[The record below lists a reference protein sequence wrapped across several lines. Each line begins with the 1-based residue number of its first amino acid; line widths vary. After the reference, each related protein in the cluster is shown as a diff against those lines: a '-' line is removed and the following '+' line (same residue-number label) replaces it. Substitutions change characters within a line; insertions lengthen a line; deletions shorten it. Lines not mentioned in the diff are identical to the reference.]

1 MATNQDPAVVG
12 VFQDRE
18 RATQAVE
25 QLKQA
30 GFTDDQIGIAYR
42 DNQAATAGDGGAAT
56 ADAAPSGSGAAKGA
70 VGGGILGGIL
80 GAAAALL
87 IPGIGPVVAGGIL
100 AAALGG
106 AAIGAAAG
114 GILGALTNMGVPED
128 EARYYESEFQSGRT
142 IVTVQPDGR
151 RQEAMNILRQN
162 GAYDAT
168 NRAAMESTASGAGMT
183 PYGAERTTNA
193 MEDMQNQGDQKVQLR
208 EEQLTATKQPVQAG
222 EVQLHK
228 TVTEQQ
234 QEVPVNLR
242 HEEVV
247 IDRQAVDR
255 PAEAGEIGDMQDQVI
270 RVPVYEEQAQLQ
282 KQARVREEVGIEK
295 RAVDEQHTMTGTTRQ
310 EHLQVEQRGDV
321 NVQGDADSMAVEDQP
336 TADYD

>member
-1 MATNQDPAVVG
+1 MAMNQDAAVVG
-12 VFQDRE
+12 VFEDRT

-30 GFTDDQIGIAYR
+30 GFTDNQIGIAYR
-42 DNQAATAGDGGAAT
+42 DPQAATAADGGTTTTETAPSGGGAA
-56 ADAAPSGSGAAKGA
+56 AGA
-70 VGGGILGGIL
+70 VGGGILGGII

-114 GILGALTNMGVPED
+114 GIIGALTGMGVPEE
-128 EARYYESEFQSGRT
+128 EARYYDTEFQRGRT

-151 RQEAMNILRQN
+151 RQEAIDILRRN

-168 NRAAMESTASGAGMT
+168 NRAAMVSTTGGSGMR
-183 PYGAERTTNA
+183 PYGAEESTT
-193 MEDMQNQGDQKVQLR
+193 QNVRDQGPQKVQLR
-208 EEQLTATKQPVQAG
+208 EEQLTATKQPVQTG
-222 EVQLHK
+222 EVNLHK
-228 TVTEQQ
+228 TVHEEEH
-234 QEVPVNLR
+234 EVPVNLK

-247 IDRQAVDR
+247 VNRQAVDR
-255 PAEAGEIGDMQDQVI
+255 PAEPGQIGDMQDEVI

-282 KQARVREEVGIEK
+282 KQARVREEVEVEK
-295 RAVDEQHTMTGTTRQ
+295 RAVNEQQTMTGTTRR
-310 EHLQVEQRGDV
+310 EDLQVERSGDV
-321 NVQGDADSMAVEDQP
+321 NVHGNVDTTGAQDQDLSQAD
-336 TADYD
+336 